1 MCISERATQ
10 STYVTLRKK
19 PYMNRKARGGKVR
32 GEEGNQREQEVGM
45 GKAVDGLYD
54 FIFIF

>member
-1 MCISERATQ
+1 
-10 STYVTLRKK
+10 
-19 PYMNRKARGGKVR
+19 MNRKARGGKVR